1 VLHDLKFNICSLE
14 SSYLANSDVQDLK
27 SRIAKHILAVL
38 LYACQYWDDHL
49 VHLGFE
55 TDLFDKL
62 QAFFEKKFLFWLEV
76 LSLTS
81 NMRLA
86 LPALLSLNLWLASA
100 DCVSITV
107 DSVSQV
113 K

>member
-1 VLHDLKFNICSLE
+1 M
-14 SSYLANSDVQDLK
+14 
-27 SRIAKHILAVL
+27 
-38 LYACQYWDDHL
+38 
-49 VHLGFE
+49 HLGFK

-62 QAFFEKKFLFWLEV
+62 RAVFEKKFLFWLEV

-86 LPALLSLNLWLASA
+86 LPALLSLNMWLASA

-107 DSVSQV
+107 DSTRQT